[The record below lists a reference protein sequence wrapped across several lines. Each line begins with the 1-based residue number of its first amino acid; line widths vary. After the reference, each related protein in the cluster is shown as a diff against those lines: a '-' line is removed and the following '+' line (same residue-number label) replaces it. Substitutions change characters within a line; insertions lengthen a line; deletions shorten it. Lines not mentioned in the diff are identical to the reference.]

1 MQCNIKIYN
10 PYGNSFT
17 YRETFMRE
25 HSMSELR
32 DEIQNLSAV
41 LELLQTEARAGQRP
55 VLRLASDHLRLLA
68 RTLKEYG
75 CGEIADPAAPL
86 PPSSA
91 PRPAAVT
98 EACHV
103 RQ

>member
-1 MQCNIKIYN
+1 
-10 PYGNSFT
+10 
-17 YRETFMRE
+17 
-25 HSMSELR
+25 MSELR

-68 RTLKEYG
+68 RPLKEY
-75 CGEIADPAAPL
+75 ADPAAPL